1 MASSSDDSDSPLVD
15 NESGLPILLLGS
27 DDPVPKHSYE
37 NVVRIDASRKRPR
50 TCRRRMIG
58 VDPLTVEGNSKKAR
72 NLLLPC
78 RFNLGE
84 TRWLRIQ
91 LQRIE
96 MLLAILITQSMVPM
110 TVANEVE
117 NWGGGVTLAKHC

>member
-58 VDPLTVEGNSKKAR
+58 VDPLTVEGNSKKS
-72 NLLLPC
+72 
-78 RFNLGE
+78 E
-84 TRWLRIQ
+84 
-91 LQRIE
+91 E
-96 MLLAILITQSMVPM
+96 SS
-110 TVANEVE
+110 
-117 NWGGGVTLAKHC
+117 VTLPLQPGRNALASDPVAENRNVAGDSDYSVYGADDGS